1 MEVKISPFVFIAV
14 LTAAAFH
21 AGWNAMLKIR
31 LEPFL
36 TMVLINAAGG
46 LIGIPFLILW
56 GWPAPE
62 SHPSLL
68 ASTLLH
74 LAYYFTL
81 TSAYKRADMG
91 QVYPIARGAAPLM
104 TSMFAFLWLDEP
116 LSQANL
122 IGISLLGLGI
132 FTMAFHFNHS
142 AHKMDR
148 PALLFALMTAVSI
161 CGYTVA
167 DGTGAR
173 LSGNPHSYT
182 AALFVVDGFCFTL
195 VALLLRGI
203 TGLKPIMTYALP
215 GLFGGAMSCAA
226 YGIAIWAM
234 TVAPIP
240 LVAAIRETSVL
251 FGAVI
256 AVVFLKEPLRT
267 NRILAAVLIVCGLT
281 IIRL

>member
-1 MEVKISPFVFIAV
+1 MEIKISPFVFIAV

-46 LIGIPFLILW
+46 LIGVPFLILW

-62 SHPSLL
+62 SYPLLL

-74 LAYYFTL
+74 LAYYLTL

-91 QVYPIARGAAPLM
+91 QVYPIARGGAPLL
-104 TSMFAFLWLDEP
+104 TGLFSSLWLDEP
-116 LSQANL
+116 LSQTNL

-132 FTMAFHFNHS
+132 FTMAFHFNNS
-142 AHKMDR
+142 EQKMDR
-148 PALLFALMTAVSI
+148 QALLFALMTAVSI
-161 CGYTVA
+161 CGYTIA

-182 AALFVVDGFCFTL
+182 AALFVLDGFCFTL
-195 VALLLRGI
+195 FALFFRGF
-203 TGLKPIMTYALP
+203 TGLKPILNYTMP
-215 GLFGGAMSCAA
+215 GLLGGGMSCAA

-240 LVAAIRETSVL
+240 LVAAIREASVL
-251 FGAVI
+251 FGAAI
-256 AVVFLKEPLRT
+256 AVIFLKEPLKT
-267 NRILAAVLIVCGLT
+267 NRIIAAILIVCGLT